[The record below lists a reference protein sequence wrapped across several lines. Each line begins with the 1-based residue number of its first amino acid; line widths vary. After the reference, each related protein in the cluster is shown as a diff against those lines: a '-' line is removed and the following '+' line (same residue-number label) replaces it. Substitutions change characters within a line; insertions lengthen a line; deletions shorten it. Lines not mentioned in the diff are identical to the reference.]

1 MPHLNWI
8 DELKLAIINENID
21 KIKTLSKTIP
31 QFSTLKE
38 SEEALSLIE
47 QASLLVK
54 KEQDKISTD
63 LQRLKNTK
71 AYLIT

>member
-21 KIKTLSKTIP
+21 KIEILSKTIP
-31 QFSTLKE
+31 QFNTLKE

-63 LQRLKNTK
+63 LQKLKNTK

>member
-71 AYLIT
+71 AYLV